1 MWTSSLRKTSCC
13 HPVENP
19 FHSGCPV
26 QMIVFCGTSTP
37 KQCIGLTGHYATKHL
52 MAENGLQ
59 MAITLLLKGIRTSP
73 FGTVVQG
80 LLSQSLTSVD
90 TSIWGADCVSLQM
103 DVTLLE
109 LMRAELDYGT

>member
-37 KQCIGLTGHYATKHL
+37 KQCIGLTGHFSTKHL
-52 MAENGLQ
+52 MAENGFQ
-59 MAITLLLKGIRTSP
+59 MAITLLFKGIRTSP
-73 FGTVVQG
+73 IGTVVQG
-80 LLSQSLTSVD
+80 LLSPVVSLVD
-90 TSIWGADCVSLQM
+90 TSISEADWVSLPM
-103 DVTLLE
+103 GLNLLVV
-109 LMRAELDYGT
+109 M